1 MTVKTPTTR
10 SESVSLGGSDCEV
23 GWFLN
28 EFMQANT
35 MAELW
40 RCVSR
45 QNCYLQLGVFAIKF
59 DFFDDIWV
67 RLIHEH

>member
-1 MTVKTPTTR
+1 MLATQ
-10 SESVSLGGSDCEV
+10 SAAVSKKGGSECEV

-35 MAELW
+35 INVLW

-45 QNCYLQLGVFAIKF
+45 RNCYLQLGFFAIKF

-67 RLIHEH
+67 SLIHEH

>member
-35 MAELW
+35 IAVLW
-40 RCVSR
+40 RCVSM
-45 QNCYLQLGVFAIKF
+45 QNCYLHLGVFTIKF
-59 DFFDDIWV
+59 DFFNDIWV

>member
-1 MTVKTPTTR
+1 MPTTR
-10 SESVSLGGSDCEV
+10 SESVSVGGSEFEV

-35 MAELW
+35 IAVLW

-45 QNCYLQLGVFAIKF
+45 QNSYLQLGVFAIKF
-59 DFFDDIWV
+59 DFFDDILV
-67 RLIHEH
+67 RLIHEQ